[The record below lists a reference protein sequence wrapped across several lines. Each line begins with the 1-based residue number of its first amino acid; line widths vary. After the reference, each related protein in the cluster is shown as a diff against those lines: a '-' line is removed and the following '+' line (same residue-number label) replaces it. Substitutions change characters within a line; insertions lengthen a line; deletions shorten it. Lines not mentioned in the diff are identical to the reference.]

1 MSTIDA
7 EVEVLRVQ
15 GSINAEPILA
25 ALRANGIPARTRGEA
40 LGSVYGLTLDGL
52 GEVAIL
58 IPAEHE
64 VAAREL
70 LAAGD
75 RHELEI
81 AEEEN
86 PEGSGRGTC
95 SGRRC
100 ETRERAGE
108 RAPAPDP

>member
-86 PEGSGRGTC
+86 PEGRGTC